1 MNSVLHIYIENMY
14 IILFGFGFFLPNF
27 LAQICTFSPEQPTFP
42 NILTHQ

>member
-1 MNSVLHIYIENMY
+1 MKSVLHTNIENMY
-14 IILFGFGFFLPNF
+14 IILFEFVFFLPNF